1 MIESFIIMLREGLEA
16 ALIIGI
22 VHAYLKKIGRADL
35 HRHLYTGTALA
46 IAASLLAG
54 AAFMLAYEGAGET
67 GPVFE
72 GVSSLLASAVLTYMI
87 FWMAKHAGELAGEL
101 REKVEIAISSG
112 QVAGIVMLAF
122 IAVFRE
128 GIETVLFLGTLAIK
142 SPVDTAAGTILG
154 IATVVLLFALMSK
167 GMYRLDTRKLF
178 RYTSVLLILF
188 AAGLTASGVHEL
200 NEAGII
206 PPVIE
211 HVWDLN
217 PPLNPDGSYPP
228 LHENGIVGSFLK
240 ALVGYNANP
249 SLTEVIAYVG
259 YWVIAGTYL
268 VLAYRRRL
276 L

>member
-1 MIESFIIMLREGLEA
+1 MLESFIIMLREGLEA

-35 HRHLYTGTALA
+35 HRHLYAGTALA

-54 AAFMLAYEGAGET
+54 AAFMLAYEGTGEAG
-67 GPVFE
+67 PLFE
-72 GVSSLLASAVLTYMI
+72 GVSSLIASFVLTYMI
-87 FWMAKHAGELAGEL
+87 FWMTGHARKIAGEL
-101 REKVEIAISSG
+101 REKVDMALSTG

-128 GIETVLFLGTLAIK
+128 GIETVLFLGTLAVK
-142 SPVDTAAGTILG
+142 APLDTAAGTVLG
-154 IATVVLLFALMSK
+154 IATVVLLFALMSR
-167 GMYRLDTRKLF
+167 GMYMLDIQKLF
-178 RYTSVLLILF
+178 RYTSILLIIF
-188 AAGLTASGVHEL
+188 AAGLAAYGVHEL

-211 HVWDLN
+211 HVWDIN

-240 ALVGYNANP
+240 ALVGYNGNP

-268 VLAYRRRL
+268 VLTYRRR
-276 L
+276 